1 MAAGRTPY
9 FLFTALL
16 TLAGPSDA
24 SAVAGVDHDAWRADF
39 VALKQILVDYYAHL
53 AWMASTQS
61 GVNLPALQRSTGRAL
76 DEAET
81 DSDAEQVLRNF
92 LARFGDGH
100 LKLLDRQPAQPMP
113 PSSLPSADQRTLD
126 AGQGCAALGVA
137 DEGQHDFSLP
147 LHTLPAYHA
156 VAGGSDPPLR
166 NGVATLG
173 DGRRIGLL
181 RLHEF
186 DALRYPG
193 ICRRLWPQLRHA
205 ASVDDMRSLLADAWV
220 AEIAAALRRFQQASV
235 DAVLVDVGSNPGG
248 DDSGD
253 TLTRLFSDH
262 PVASA
267 TLWVSQSPAGAGY
280 LQEQWKRLDDT
291 LRHHHPDMHA
301 LPLLQD
307 QRSRFAASLR
317 AARQPDCDLSWAWQS
332 QRAYTTLA
340 CRNLVA
346 AGSSGGPLASPAV
359 DALDSFLVAHRL
371 DWAQD
376 LRRHWGAWHGPV
388 YLLTDA
394 RTASSAEMF
403 AARLQDN
410 RIARVVGSHSG
421 GYGCGF
427 MSAPAPRVLPHSQL
441 RVRVPNCVRLRAD
454 GSDEVAGIQPD
465 LPINARAGESAR
477 ARAQRLL
484 DTIGEDLA
492 RH

>member
-1 MAAGRTPY
+1 M
-9 FLFTALL
+9 
-16 TLAGPSDA
+16 
-24 SAVAGVDHDAWRADF
+24 
-39 VALKQILVDYYAHL
+39 KQILVDDYAHL
-53 AWMASTQS
+53 AWMASAQS
-61 GVNLPALQRSTGRAL
+61 GVNLPVLQRNAARAL
-76 DEAET
+76 DEATT
-81 DSDAEQVLRNF
+81 DAEAEQVLRTF
-92 LARFGDGH
+92 VAGIGDGH
-100 LKLLDRQPAQPMP
+100 LKLLERQTLPAASASP
-113 PSSLPSADQRTLD
+113 PPPVDPRTLD
-126 AGQGCAALGVA
+126 AANGCAALGIA

-147 LHTLPAYHA
+147 LHTLPGYHA
-156 VAGGSDPPLR
+156 VAGGADPPLR
-166 NGVATLG
+166 NGVATLANG
-173 DGRRIGLL
+173 HRIGLL

-193 ICRRLWPQLRHA
+193 LCHRLWPQLRHA
-205 ASVDDMRSLLADAWV
+205 ASVHEMRSTLGEAWV
-220 AEIAAALRRFQQASV
+220 AEIAAALRRFQQQAV

-253 TLTRLFSDH
+253 TLTRLFSDR

-280 LQEQWKRLDDT
+280 LQEQWDRLDNA
-291 LRHHHPDMHA
+291 LRHHHPDAHA
-301 LPLLQD
+301 RPLLED
-307 QRSRFAASLR
+307 QRNRFAASLR
-317 AARQPDCDLSWAWQS
+317 AAARPDCDLAWAWQS
-332 QRAYTTLA
+332 QRAYPAQA
-340 CRNLVA
+340 CRNLVP
-346 AGSSGGPLASPAV
+346 AGSSGGPLTSPVV
-359 DALDSFLVAHRL
+359 DTLDDFLVAHRL

-388 YLLTDA
+388 YVLTDA

-410 RIARVVGSHSG
+410 RIARVVGGRSG

-427 MSAPAPRVLPHSQL
+427 MTAPGPRVLPHSQL

-465 LPINARAGESAR
+465 LPIAARAGESAR

-484 DTIGEDLA
+484 DTVSEDLA